1 MSVRNGCLLGI
12 DIGTSGLKCVLVDGD
27 GLVQDQRL
35 PRLRAKHTASRLGRT
50 RSGNMGRCGAVRR
63 ERDVDRAGVSRASI
77 AGLGFSG
84 QMHSTVCLDKDG
96 RCLRPAILWL
106 DHRSAAQVAAL
117 REQIGTPQ
125 LAEWIGNP
133 IMPGFMLASLL
144 WLKESEPATWDR
156 LAHVLLPKD
165 YVRFR
170 LTGEFG
176 TDYSDASSTALLNVR
191 QRAWCRR
198 VAARRR
204 NPRRY
209 LAAPV

>member
-1 MSVRNGCLLGI
+1 MNARNGYLLGI

-27 GLVQDQRL
+27 GQVLDLAFRAYAPSTPRPGWAEQD
-35 PRLRAKHTASRLGRT
+35 PETWVEAAVS
-50 RSGNMGRCGAVRR
+50 AVR
-63 ERDVDRAGVSRASI
+63 EVIERAGVSRASI

-133 IMPGFMLASLL
+133 IMPGFMLASML

-170 LTGEFG
+170 LTGELG

-191 QRAWCRR
+191 QRAWCSELLR
-198 VAARRR
+198 AAEI
-204 NPRRY
+204 P
-209 LAAPV
+209 